1 MDFKAKIKAARAV
14 LDWSQADLAKVS
26 GLSVPNVQRL
36 EAGKSSPNART
47 QNKLMRALKKQGILF
62 TEKGIEHEEFPVY
75 FTEGKSHEDAY
86 LKLLDDAYEH
96 LLTVKDPELL
106 IMFADDSVSP
116 SSVNNMYRR
125 MRSKGIKMRQLI
137 QEGNNY
143 IIGPLDEYRYVPKK
157 YFINRVTLIYGNRIA
172 NETADVQKGVI
183 KVDPVNANIQ
193 RNTFDILWS
202 ILEKPKE
209 TVADETF

>member
-14 LDWSQADLAKVS
+14 LDWSQSDLADSS
-26 GLSVPNVQRL
+26 GLSVPNIQRL

-47 QNKLMRALKKQGILF
+47 QNKLIRALRKKGILF

-75 FTEGKSHEDAY
+75 FTEGKNHEDAY
-86 LKLLDDAYEH
+86 LKLLNDAFEH
-96 LLTVKDPELL
+96 LLTVKNPELL

-116 SSVNNMYRR
+116 LSVNNLYRK

-143 IIGPLDEYRYVPKK
+143 IIGPLDEYRHLPLS
-157 YFINRVTLIYGNRIA
+157 LIHI
-172 NETADVQKGVI
+172 
-183 KVDPVNANIQ
+183 
-193 RNTFDILWS
+193 
-202 ILEKPKE
+202 
-209 TVADETF
+209 